1 MKTRILIF
9 CLVGPAISC
18 VVLAILGGSSDAFA
32 AAPII
37 CVIELAPFLLCA
49 LIDFFLEKARLWER
63 LVVAVTAGF
72 VSSFIAALAIG
83 AMSQKF
89 QSLRIGLVGA
99 IPAMFCSLL
108 AGKSNVDRARQTL

>member
-18 VVLAILGGSSDAFA
+18 VVLAILGGSSDVFA

-37 CVIELAPFLLCA
+37 YIIGLVPFLLCA
-49 LIDFFLEKARLWER
+49 LIDFFLERARLWER
-63 LVVAVTAGF
+63 LAVAATAGF
-72 VSSFIAALAIG
+72 VTSVVAALAIG

-89 QSLRIGLVGA
+89 QSLQIGLVGA

-108 AGKSNVDRARQTL
+108 AGKSNVDRAGQTL